1 MTDTIGNVELVQ
13 VELHPLN
20 RRRLGDIK
28 QLTADIELN
37 GIEVPIIGRWLN
49 TEKTRQFYPHRDPER
64 DDGFHV
70 FQVLAGARRVT
81 AARTLKMEA
90 IPTLIREYTDEE
102 AFRFLMRENL
112 HREDIHPLDEA
123 LYFDQCIQEGADVDM
138 IAAELGKEPAY
149 VHKRLQLTQ
158 LCAAARTMYEKGDKF
173 GAGVAMELARIPAD
187 AQQQAVKWIRD
198 VTGFGDERSVTLETV
213 RHWIRNNH
221 VLLLSKACFSPKDAE
236 LWPAAGSCVECPKR
250 TGALPSLFQDL
261 TDKDS
266 CTDRV
271 CWEQKC
277 LKSLEQRV
285 KEFTDQGIEWFP
297 LAGWRYDSGA
307 PTSYEGKQ
315 ILGGNAWDECRQ
327 QEKGAFRGLLV
338 RPDDRSQL
346 GKCIWAKARVRST
359 YTSLT
364 YQTAQAKAAA
374 ARGVRLEKVKRL
386 HRSLVFD
393 AIREAP
399 PPIKGS
405 SSGNTVS
412 FMQRIAIAFWNRL
425 WNESQKAIAKSYGWE
440 LSKQKQYN
448 GWDMERTGRERIIRM
463 RPNELMKFL
472 EVLTIGQSLA
482 LAPYDHSKDELL
494 VYAKEIGLDVGNLH
508 RQAEAKFPAAKKV
521 AKKKTTR
528 KKARAKRA
536 AVTE

>member
-1 MTDTIGNVELVQ
+1 MKTQDAIGNVELAR

-20 RRRLGDIK
+20 RQRLGDIK
-28 QLTADIELN
+28 QLTADIEIN

-49 TEKTRQFYPHRDPER
+49 PTSTASFYPQRKDTLP
-64 DDGFHV
+64 V

-81 AARTLKMEA
+81 AARSLILEF
-90 IPTLIREYTDEE
+90 IPTLSREYTDEE

-112 HREDIHPLDEA
+112 HREDVHPLDEA

-158 LCAAARTMYEKGDKF
+158 LGAAARTMYEKGKKF
-173 GAGVAMELARIPAD
+173 GAGVAMELARIPGE
-187 AQQQAVKWIRD
+187 AQLQALKWIRD
-198 VTGFGDERSVTLETV
+198 LTGFGDERTVTLESV
-213 RHWIRNNH
+213 KHWIRNNH

-236 LWPAAGSCVECPKR
+236 LWAAVGSCVECPKR

-261 TDKDS
+261 TEKDS

-277 LKSLEQRV
+277 LKRLEQRV
-285 KEFTDQGIEWFP
+285 KEFTDASIEWSP
-297 LAGWRYDSGA
+297 LAGWRYDSSA
-307 PTSYEGKQ
+307 PKEYEGQ
-315 ILGGNAWDECRQ
+315 AILGGNAWDECRQ
-327 QEKGAFRGLLV
+327 KDKGAFRGLMV
-338 RPDDRSQL
+338 RPDDRSEL
-346 GKCIWAKARVRST
+346 GKCIWVKARVRPT
-359 YTSLT
+359 YSSVTH
-364 YQTAQAKAAA
+364 QTAQGKAAA

-393 AIREAP
+393 ALREAP
-399 PPIKGS
+399 APIKGS

-412 FMQRIAIAFWNRL
+412 FMQRIAIAFWYRL
-425 WNESQKAIAKSYGWE
+425 WCESQKAIAKSYGWE
-440 LSKQKQYN
+440 LLKQKNYN
-448 GWDMERTGRERIIRM
+448 GWDMDRTGRERILQM
-463 RPNELMKFL
+463 RPNDLMKFL
-472 EVLTIGQSLA
+472 EVLTVGHSVA
-482 LAPYDHSKDELL
+482 LSPYDNSKDELML
-494 VYAKEIGLDVGNLH
+494 YSKEIGVDVAKLH
-508 RQAEAKFPAAKKV
+508 REAEAKVPTAKKA

-536 AVTE
+536 AATK

>member
-1 MTDTIGNVELVQ
+1 MKTKDAIGNVELLQ

-20 RRRLGDIK
+20 RQRLGDIK
-28 QLTADIELN
+28 QLTADIEIN

-49 TEKTRQFYPHRDPER
+49 AASSTSFYPHRKDTMP
-64 DDGFHV
+64 V

-81 AARTLKMEA
+81 AARTLNMQFV
-90 IPTLIREYTDEE
+90 PTLAREYTDEQ

-112 HREDIHPLDEA
+112 HREDVHPLDEA

-149 VHKRLQLTQ
+149 VHKRLQLTH
-158 LCAAARTMYEKGDKF
+158 LCAAAQTMYEKGEKF
-173 GAGVAMELARIPAD
+173 GAGVAMELARIPEE

-198 VTGFGDERSVTLETV
+198 CTGFGDERSVTV
-213 RHWIRNNH
+213 AAVKQWIRNNH
-221 VLLLSKACFSPKDAE
+221 VLLLSKACFSPKDAT
-236 LWPAAGSCVECPKR
+236 LWPAVGSCVECPKR
-250 TGALPSLFQDL
+250 TGAVPSLFQDL
-261 TDKDS
+261 AEKDS

-277 LKSLEQRV
+277 LKRLEQHV
-285 KEFTDQGIEWFP
+285 KEFTDASIEWFP

-307 PTSYEGKQ
+307 PTMYEGKQ

-327 QEKGAFRGLLV
+327 KDKGAFRGLLV
-338 RPDDRSQL
+338 RPDDHAQL
-346 GKCIWAKARVRST
+346 GKCIWAKQRVRST
-359 YTSLT
+359 YSSLAH
-364 YQTAQAKAAA
+364 QTAQGKAAA
-374 ARGVRLEKVKRL
+374 ARGVRLAKVKRL

-399 PPIKGS
+399 APIKGS
-405 SSGNTVS
+405 SSSNTVS

-440 LSKQKQYN
+440 LIKQKQYN
-448 GWDMERTGRERIIRM
+448 GWDMDRTGRERIICM
-463 RPNELMKFL
+463 KPNDLMKFL
-472 EVLTIGQSLA
+472 EVCTVGQSVA
-482 LAPYDHSKDELL
+482 QSPYDNSKDELL
-494 VYAKEIGLDVGNLH
+494 LYAKEIGVDLPKLQ
-508 RQAEAKFPAAKKV
+508 RQAEAKFPAAKKA

-528 KKARAKRA
+528 KKARAKHA
-536 AVTE
+536 AATK